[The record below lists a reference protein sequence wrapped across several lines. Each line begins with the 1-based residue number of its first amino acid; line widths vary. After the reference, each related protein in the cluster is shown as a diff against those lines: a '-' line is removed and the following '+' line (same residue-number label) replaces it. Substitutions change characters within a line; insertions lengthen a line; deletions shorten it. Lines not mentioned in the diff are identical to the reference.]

1 MKNLLK
7 ITGIIAVIAMIL
19 LALTGCGG
27 NKLVG
32 KLKEDDYKGKV
43 VATFDK
49 DDKLKKMVITMT
61 YKDTD
66 DAKDSYEDAK
76 ETFESGK
83 VKRSGKKVTVTLKA
97 KDFAEMSHQDEEDI
111 DKDII
116 EKFLKTMGFELDD

>member
-43 VATFDK
+43 
-49 DDKLKKMVITMT
+49 ITMT
-61 YKDTD
+61 YNDTD
-66 DAKDSYEDAK
+66 DAKESYEDAK

-116 EKFLKTMGFELDD
+116 EKFLKAMGFELDD